1 MTETSVSGRNRGW
14 FKLLEDLL
22 DCVAFLKTN
31 EEPGGA
37 TISWSRNGRYNYDC
51 GVQLWLFKRESKS
64 VSRQL
69 QVCVCVCVGI
79 CANSHGD
86 KASVISKAKSLT
98 FPVNIVAFLSLF
110 IPQSHKRL
118 LRLYLFLL
126 IGAEPSKV
134 HLYTISTIKRMI
146 LAAFYGQ
153 IWCNAPSKVV

>member
-22 DCVAFLKTN
+22 DCIAFLKTN

-37 TISWSRNGRYNYDC
+37 TISWSRKGQYNYDC
-51 GVQLWLFKRESKS
+51 RVQLWCFKRERKS

-110 IPQSHKRL
+110 IWVIKKL

-134 HLYTISTIKRMI
+134 HLYTISTINRRI
-146 LAAFYGQ
+146 LAHFYGQ
-153 IWCNAPSKVV
+153 MWYNAPSKVI